1 MASENSGGF
10 SDVDSQYM
18 AEALDLAR
26 KGLYTSMPNPRVGCV
41 LVNNNCV
48 VGRGWHNKAGEPHAE
63 INALQ
68 QAASAAQG
76 ATAYVSLEPCN
87 YQGRTGPCTEALI
100 SAGIKRVV
108 YAAQDPNPKVCGEGH
123 ARLIAAGVEVQ
134 SGLLA
139 SRANALNRG
148 FIKRMQHQLPFVNAK
163 MAMSLDG
170 KTAMAS
176 GESQWITGPE
186 ARAQV
191 QQLRAQSCTVLTGVG
206 TILQDNPSLTVREKE
221 LGQWVE
227 RQPKIVIVD
236 TGLKTPL
243 DSKVIVDSLATGRE
257 VIFACGEAATEQRRK
272 QLQSQGFIVKSFSNE
287 KNDKVHLLALLQYL
301 AQQEMNEVML
311 EAGATLFSGFIEA
324 GLVDELQLF
333 VAPKFMGSS
342 ARSLLALPFS
352 TMSESLAVDI
362 ADVQAVGKD
371 WWLRCIPQAMQLK

>member
-1 MASENSGGF
+1 MASQNNGDASAA
-10 SDVDSQYM
+10 DSQYM

-26 KGLYTSMPNPRVGCV
+26 NGLYTAMPNPRVGCV
-41 LVNNNCV
+41 IVKDNCV
-48 VGRGWHNKAGEPHAE
+48 VGRGWHNKAGESHAE
-63 INALQ
+63 VNALQ
-68 QAASAAQG
+68 QAASAAMG

-87 YQGRTGPCTEALI
+87 YQGRTGPCTEALVK
-100 SAGIKRVV
+100 AGIKRVV

-123 ARLIAAGVEVQ
+123 ARLVTAGVEVQ
-134 SGLLA
+134 AGLCEMQA
-139 SRANALNRG
+139 TVLNRG
-148 FIKRMQHQLPFVNAK
+148 FIKRMQQKLPFVNAK

-176 GESQWITGPE
+176 GESQWITGVE

-191 QQLRAQSCTVLTGVG
+191 QQLRAQSCAVLTGVG
-206 TILQDNPSLTVREKE
+206 TILQDNPWLTVREKE
-221 LGQWVE
+221 FGRAVE
-227 RQPKIVIVD
+227 RQPALVVVD
-236 TGLKTPL
+236 THLKIPL
-243 DSKVIVDSLATGRE
+243 DSKVVVESLATGRE
-257 VIFACGEAATEQRRK
+257 VIFACGASANEVRRQ
-272 QLQSQGFIVKSFSNE
+272 QLQAQGFMVKSFPDE

-311 EAGATLFSGFIEA
+311 EAGATLFSGFVAA

-342 ARSLLALPFS
+342 ARSLLAMPFS

-371 WWLRCIPQAMQLK
+371 WWLRCIPQPIQLK